1 MVILVLL
8 EELVKWFVLVCSL
21 VVKGVSIRTVVKVL
35 RVGVAH
41 LVVDI
46 DVEELVRIFAI
57 VLVDVHVVHI

>member
-8 EELVKWFVLVCSL
+8 EELIKWFVLVCSL
-21 VVKGVSIRTVVKVL
+21 VVKGVSILTVVKVL
-35 RVGVAH
+35 RVRVAH